1 MFTLRF
7 DLRAPAFGAPATDLY
22 AAAIEMC
29 AWSES
34 RGAALAVLSEHHGA
48 EDGHLPAPT
57 LLAAAIAARTTK
69 LSIIMAAVVLPLWDP
84 VRLAEEMAVLD
95 LISKGRVIYALGI
108 GHRAAEYEQFGID
121 VHRRGEIAD
130 DYLPLLLE
138 LLRGNSV
145 EYKGRRV
152 TVTPA
157 CSSPTGPTVMIAGGS
172 PAAARRAARHGLG
185 LVSQTYRPELE
196 DIYDAECRAH
206 GREPGFVQFPDPT
219 GPTAVFVADDIDR
232 AWHEL
237 GPHLLHDAR
246 MAASYRPG
254 GDAVAS
260 ISRAETVDELRAE
273 RGAYRVLSVAEA
285 AETMATGLLPLAP
298 LCGGLAP
305 EIAWRYLEHAASAV
319 ARGRRPNPAPIDRDQ
334 ATTVN

>member
-7 DLRAPAFGAPATDLY
+7 DLRAPAFGAPAADLY
-22 AAAIEMC
+22 AAAIDMC

-48 EDGHLPAPT
+48 DDGHLPAPT
-57 LLAAAIAARTTK
+57 LLASAIAARTST

-108 GHRAAEYEQFGID
+108 GHRAAEYEHFGID
-121 VHRRGEIAD
+121 PHRRGAMAD
-130 DYLPLLLE
+130 EYLPLLLD

-145 EYKGRRV
+145 DYDGRRI
-152 TVTPA
+152 TVTPS
-157 CSSPTGPTVMIAGGS
+157 CSTPAGPTVMIAGGS
-172 PAAARRAARHGLG
+172 PAAARRAARQGLG
-185 LVSQTYRPELE
+185 LVSQTYRPELK
-196 DIYDAECRAH
+196 DIYEAECRAH
-206 GREPGFVQFPDPT
+206 GHEPGFVQFPDPT

-232 AWHEL
+232 AWDEL
-237 GPHLLHDAR
+237 GPHLQHDAL

-254 GDAVAS
+254 DDTVAS
-260 ISRAETVDELRAE
+260 ISRARTVAELRAE
-273 RGAYRVLSVAEA
+273 NGPYRIISVAEA
-285 AETMATGLLPLAP
+285 AETVAGGRLLPLAP

-305 EIAWRYLEHAASAV
+305 EIAWRYLEHAANAV
-319 ARGRRPNPAPIDRDQ
+319 KRSRQSKEPA
-334 ATTVN
+334 TN